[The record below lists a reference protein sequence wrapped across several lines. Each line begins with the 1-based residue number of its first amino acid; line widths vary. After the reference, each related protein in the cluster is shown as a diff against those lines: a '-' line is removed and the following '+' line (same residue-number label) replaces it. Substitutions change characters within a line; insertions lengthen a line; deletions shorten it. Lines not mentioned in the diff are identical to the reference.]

1 MSPEFQF
8 GIKTVQKWI
17 MGMAAQQRKMY
28 LVPQM
33 VYFML
38 CVCHHNK
45 KGGIPVHPG
54 WEASDLCPSACTVF
68 VNFL

>member
-1 MSPEFQF
+1 MSTEFQF

-28 LVPQM
+28 LVPQNCTLKMVKM

-38 CVCHHNK
+38 CVCYHNK
-45 KGGIPVHPG
+45 KGGIP
-54 WEASDLCPSACTVF
+54 ECD
-68 VNFL
+68 